1 MISLKLVLGRDM
13 PSSNLAPAFQGKE
26 VDVCISAGPLARIE
40 KFIENERKAA
50 RLLDVYF
57 P

>member
-1 MISLKLVLGRDM
+1 M